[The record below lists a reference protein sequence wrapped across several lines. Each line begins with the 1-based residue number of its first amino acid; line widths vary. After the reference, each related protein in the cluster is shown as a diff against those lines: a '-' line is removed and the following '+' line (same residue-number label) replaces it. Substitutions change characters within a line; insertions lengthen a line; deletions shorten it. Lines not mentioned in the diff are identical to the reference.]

1 MNILVIG
8 RGGREHAI
16 AKKLQRED
24 KVKTVYCA
32 PGNPGMSGDNIRTV
46 PIGEEQQTE
55 LIQFAK
61 DNQIDWTFVG
71 PETPLIEGIVD
82 AFQAAGLLIFGP
94 TKAAAI
100 IEGSKSFAKDFMQK
114 YQIPTAEY
122 RVFRR
127 LASALEYIEQQGVPI
142 VIKADGLAAGKGVV
156 VAETKAAA
164 KRALVAMMEDQQFGV
179 SGQTVVIEEFLQ
191 GEEFSLMAFV
201 SNEKVYPMVIAQDH
215 KRIFDGDAGPN
226 TGGMGAYTPVPQI
239 PEEAVQQAISQ
250 VLKPTAKG
258 MVNEKRPFQGILYA
272 GLIQT
277 ATGPKVIEF
286 NARFGDPETQV
297 VLARLES
304 PLSEIISSL
313 LTKEQPT
320 IEWNELASIG
330 VVVAAE
336 GYPNQYKTSL
346 PLPKMSG
353 ETIYYAGVARS
364 EQSLVSAGGRIFLVE
379 ATAST
384 LEEARKKVYQTL
396 DNYSFPGM
404 YFRKDIGL
412 KGLV

>member
-16 AKKLQRED
+16 AKKLQQED

-55 LIQFAK
+55 LIQFVK
-61 DNQIDWTFVG
+61 DNQIDWTFIG

-127 LASALEYIEQQGVPI
+127 LAPALEYIEQQGVPI

-156 VAETKAAA
+156 VAETKTAA
-164 KRALVAMMEDQQFGV
+164 KRALVAMMEDQQFGA

-258 MVNEKRPFQGILYA
+258 MVAEKRPFQGILYA

-313 LTKEQPT
+313 LVKEQPT
-320 IEWNELASIG
+320 IAG

-336 GYPNQYKTSL
+336 GYPNQYKTNL
-346 PLPKMSG
+346 PLPEMSG
-353 ETIYYAGVARS
+353 ETIYYAGVTRS
-364 EQSLVSAGGRIFLVE
+364 EQALVSAGGRIFLAE

-404 YFRKDIGL
+404 YYRKDIGV
-412 KGLV
+412 KGLI

>member
-16 AKKLQRED
+16 AKKLQQED

-46 PIGEEQQTE
+46 PISEEQQTE

-71 PETPLIEGIVD
+71 PETPLIEG
-82 AFQAAGLLIFGP
+82 
-94 TKAAAI
+94 
-100 IEGSKSFAKDFMQK
+100 SKSFAKDFMQK

-127 LASALEYIEQQGVPI
+127 LAPALEYIEQQGVPI

-164 KRALVAMMEDQQFGV
+164 KRALVAMMEDQQFGA

-258 MVNEKRPFQGILYA
+258 MVAEKRPFQGILYA

-313 LTKEQPT
+313 LVKEQPT
-320 IEWNELASIG
+320 IAWNELASVG

-336 GYPNQYKTSL
+336 GYPNQYKTNL
-346 PLPKMSG
+346 PLPEMSG
-353 ETIYYAGVARS
+353 ETIYYAGVTRS
-364 EQSLVSAGGRIFLVE
+364 EQALVSAGGRIFLAE

-404 YFRKDIGL
+404 YYRKDIGV
-412 KGLV
+412 KGLI

>member
-32 PGNPGMSGDNIRTV
+32 PGNPGMSSDNIRTV
-46 PIGEEQQTE
+46 PISEEQQTE

-82 AFQAAGLLIFGP
+82 AFQAAGLLIFDP
-94 TKAAAI
+94 
-100 IEGSKSFAKDFMQK
+100 
-114 YQIPTAEY
+114 
-122 RVFRR
+122 
-127 LASALEYIEQQGVPI
+127 
-142 VIKADGLAAGKGVV
+142 
-156 VAETKAAA
+156 TKAAA

-258 MVNEKRPFQGILYA
+258 MVAEKRPFQGILYA

-313 LTKEQPT
+313 LAKEQPT
-320 IEWNELASIG
+320 IVWNELASVG

-336 GYPNQYKTSL
+336 GYPNQYKTNL
-346 PLPKMSG
+346 PLPEMSG
-353 ETIYYAGVARS
+353 ETIYYAGVTRS
-364 EQSLVSAGGRIFLVE
+364 EQALVSAGGRIFLAE

-404 YFRKDIGL
+404 YYRKDIGV
-412 KGLV
+412 KGLI

>member
-16 AKKLQRED
+16 AKKLQQED

-55 LIQFAK
+55 LIQFVK
-61 DNQIDWTFVG
+61 DNQIDWTFIG

-127 LASALEYIEQQGVPI
+127 LAPALEYIEQQGVPI

-156 VAETKAAA
+156 VAETKTAA

-258 MVNEKRPFQGILYA
+258 MVAEKRPFQGILY
-272 GLIQT
+272 

-313 LTKEQPT
+313 LAKEQPT
-320 IEWNELASIG
+320 IVWNELASVG

-336 GYPNQYKTSL
+336 GYPNQYKTNL
-346 PLPKMSG
+346 PLPEMSG
-353 ETIYYAGVARS
+353 ETIYYAGVTRS
-364 EQSLVSAGGRIFLVE
+364 EQALVSAGGRIFLAE

-404 YFRKDIGL
+404 YYRKDIGV
-412 KGLV
+412 KGLI

>member
-16 AKKLQRED
+16 AKKLQQEN
-24 KVKTVYCA
+24 KVKIVYCA

-46 PIGEEQQTE
+46 PISEEQQTE

-61 DNQIDWTFVG
+61 NNQIDWTFVG

-127 LASALEYIEQQGVPI
+127 LAPALEYIEQQGVPI

-164 KRALVAMMEDQQFGV
+164 KRALVAMMEDQQFGA

-215 KRIFDGDAGPN
+215 KPN

-258 MVNEKRPFQGILYA
+258 MVAEKRPFQGILYA

-313 LTKEQPT
+313 LAKEQPT
-320 IEWNELASIG
+320 IVWNELASVG

-336 GYPNQYKTSL
+336 GYPNQYKTNL
-346 PLPKMSG
+346 PLPEMSG
-353 ETIYYAGVARS
+353 ETIYYAGVTRS
-364 EQSLVSAGGRIFLVE
+364 EQALVSAGGRIFLAE

-396 DNYSFPGM
+396 D
-404 YFRKDIGL
+404 RKDIGV
-412 KGLV
+412 KGLI

>member
-16 AKKLQRED
+16 AKKLQQED

-32 PGNPGMSGDNIRTV
+32 PGNPGMNGDNIRTV
-46 PIGEEQQTE
+46 PINEEQQTE

-82 AFQAAGLLIFGP
+82 AFQEAGLLIFGP

-100 IEGSKSFAKDFMQK
+100 IEGSKSFAKDFMRK
-114 YQIPTAEY
+114 YQIPTADY
-122 RVFRR
+122 RVFQC
-127 LASALEYIEQQGVPI
+127 LAPALEYIEQQGVPI

-164 KRALVAMMEDQQFGV
+164 KRTLVAMMEDQQFGA

-215 KRIFDGDAGPN
+215 KRIFDGDIGPN

-364 EQSLVSAGGRIFLVE
+364 EQSLASAGGRIFLVE

>member
-1 MNILVIG
+1 
-8 RGGREHAI
+8 
-16 AKKLQRED
+16 
-24 KVKTVYCA
+24 
-32 PGNPGMSGDNIRTV
+32 MSGDNIRTV

-55 LIQFAK
+55 LIQFVK
-61 DNQIDWTFVG
+61 DNQIDWTFIG

-122 RVFRR
+122 RVFQH
-127 LASALEYIEQQGVPI
+127 LAPALEYIEQQGVPI

-164 KRALVAMMEDQQFGV
+164 KRALVAMMEDQQFGA

-258 MVNEKRPFQGILYA
+258 MVAEKRPFQGILYA

-313 LTKEQPT
+313 LVKEQPT
-320 IEWNELASIG
+320 IAWNELASVG

-336 GYPNQYKTSL
+336 GYPNQYKTNL
-346 PLPKMSG
+346 PLPEMSG
-353 ETIYYAGVARS
+353 ETIYYAGVTRS
-364 EQSLVSAGGRIFLVE
+364 EQALVSAGGRIFLAE

-396 DNYSFPGM
+396 DNYSFSGM
-404 YFRKDIGL
+404 YYRKDIGV
-412 KGLV
+412 KGLI

>member
-1 MNILVIG
+1 
-8 RGGREHAI
+8 
-16 AKKLQRED
+16 
-24 KVKTVYCA
+24 
-32 PGNPGMSGDNIRTV
+32 
-46 PIGEEQQTE
+46 
-55 LIQFAK
+55 
-61 DNQIDWTFVG
+61 
-71 PETPLIEGIVD
+71 
-82 AFQAAGLLIFGP
+82 
-94 TKAAAI
+94 
-100 IEGSKSFAKDFMQK
+100 MQK

-127 LASALEYIEQQGVPI
+127 LAPALEYIEQQGVPI

-164 KRALVAMMEDQQFGV
+164 KRALVAMMEDQQFGA

-215 KRIFDGDAGPN
+215 KRIFDGMLVRIQ
-226 TGGMGAYTPVPQI
+226 GMGAYTPVPQV

-258 MVNEKRPFQGILYA
+258 MVAEKRPFQGILYA

-313 LTKEQPT
+313 LVKEQPT
-320 IEWNELASIG
+320 IAWNELASVG

-336 GYPNQYKTSL
+336 GYLINIRQ
-346 PLPKMSG
+346 
-353 ETIYYAGVARS
+353 IYHC
-364 EQSLVSAGGRIFLVE
+364 QKCLVQPSIMQG
-379 ATAST
+379 
-384 LEEARKKVYQTL
+384 
-396 DNYSFPGM
+396 
-404 YFRKDIGL
+404 
-412 KGLV
+412 

>member
-1 MNILVIG
+1 M
-8 RGGREHAI
+8 
-16 AKKLQRED
+16 
-24 KVKTVYCA
+24 A
-32 PGNPGMSGDNIRTV
+32 P
-46 PIGEEQQTE
+46 
-55 LIQFAK
+55 
-61 DNQIDWTFVG
+61 
-71 PETPLIEGIVD
+71 
-82 AFQAAGLLIFGP
+82 
-94 TKAAAI
+94 
-100 IEGSKSFAKDFMQK
+100 
-114 YQIPTAEY
+114 
-122 RVFRR
+122 
-127 LASALEYIEQQGVPI
+127 ALEYIEQQGVPI

-156 VAETKAAA
+156 VAETKTAA

-258 MVNEKRPFQGILYA
+258 MVAEKRPFQGILYA

-286 NARFGDPETQV
+286 NARFG
-297 VLARLES
+297 A
-304 PLSEIISSL
+304 
-313 LTKEQPT
+313 
-320 IEWNELASIG
+320 
-330 VVVAAE
+330 
-336 GYPNQYKTSL
+336 
-346 PLPKMSG
+346 
-353 ETIYYAGVARS
+353 
-364 EQSLVSAGGRIFLVE
+364 LVSAGGRIFLAE

-404 YFRKDIGL
+404 YYRKDIGV
-412 KGLV
+412 KGLI